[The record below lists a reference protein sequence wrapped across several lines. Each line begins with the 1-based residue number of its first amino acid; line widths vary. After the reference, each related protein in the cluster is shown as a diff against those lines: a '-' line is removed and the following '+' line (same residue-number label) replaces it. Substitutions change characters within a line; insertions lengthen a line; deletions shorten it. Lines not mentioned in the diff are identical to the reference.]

1 MKLNE
6 VKPAPGAVRKAKR
19 VGRGTGSGNGG
30 TAGKGHKGEQA
41 RSGAPKGKGFEGG
54 QMPVT
59 RRIPKFGFTNPFRKE
74 YHPINVGLLDQRYEN
89 GETVDTASLVAL
101 GLMSKKYDRIK
112 VLGSGELTK
121 KLTVTVDGVSKSA
134 RQKIEAAGGTVSV
147 EHLNERQKRARMK
160 SSESDD
166 VME

>member
-54 QMPVT
+54 QMPMS
-59 RRIPKFGFTNPFRKE
+59 RRIPKFGFTNHFRKE
-74 YHPINVGLLDQRYEN
+74 YHPINVGLLDQRFEN
-89 GETVDTASLVAL
+89 GDTVDTASLVEH
-101 GLMSKKYDRIK
+101 GLMSRKFDRVK
-112 VLGSGELTK
+112 VLGTGELTK
-121 KLTVTVDGVSKSA
+121 KLTVTVDGVSKTA
-134 RQKIEAAGGTVSV
+134 RQKIEAAGGTVTI
-147 EHLNERQKRARMK
+147 EHMNERQKRARNVPRM
-160 SSESDD
+160 
-166 VME
+166 VR